1 MAHTG
6 SLWLDNVRVCS
17 SCGGSC
23 ETTLHGGFVGGS
35 IDEDPA
41 RTSQGRR
48 PANPAWVGA
57 RGGLGWWGAGWGGGG
72 RGGGDVGVVVAGAV
86 GGAGESW
93 GERAVGAAPV

>member
-1 MAHTG
+1 MGVCAHRPG
-6 SLWLDNVRVCS
+6 
-17 SCGGSC
+17 
-23 ETTLHGGFVGGS
+23 EA
-35 IDEDPA
+35 A

-48 PANPAWVGA
+48 AADPAWVGA

-93 GERAVGAAPV
+93 GERAVGAARVGRPGAQRRRVSRVGPHAAAGGDL